1 MHSQERVART
11 PLSVRARQRF
21 SSAEAA
27 FDRFAQTLTPS
38 SRAMLFGA
46 SRGTA
51 AAKLMARGW
60 ESKSVEEQI
69 ELAATRP
76 ERGPAPARLTEEERR
91 LRRERESLELSR
103 TRVMRELAAA
113 SHPRRR
119 EMLEATLKHLNE
131 KLSNLQGM
139 SPQQRP

>member
-1 MHSQERVART
+1 
-11 PLSVRARQRF
+11 
-21 SSAEAA
+21 
-27 FDRFAQTLTPS
+27 
-38 SRAMLFGA
+38 
-46 SRGTA
+46 
-51 AAKLMARGW
+51 MARGW

-76 ERGPAPARLTEEERR
+76 ERGPARLTEEERR